1 MTPESPQTQFVD
13 VPEPAA
19 IKQWATEQ
27 GILILAHSYQDGFLQ
42 EAAHFVGDSL
52 ELARKAAE
60 EQPDA
65 ICFCGVHFMAETAKV
80 LCPDADVFVPDME
93 AGCSLADSCKVED
106 LKKYQDHLEKKNG
119 QRPVTISYVNCTA
132 AVKAASDIYSPVTGA
147 VIEINPVLEEQ
158 PEAIN
163 QSPYV
168 DGWLFRVKLSN
179 HNELDDMLDRDEYLL
194 SIEED

>member
-1 MTPESPQTQFVD
+1 MSDLPVELKYAASHEWVRLEGDGTAVIGITDHAQAALGDVVYVELPEEGAD
-13 VPEPAA
+13 IDA
-19 IKQWATEQ
+19 
-27 GILILAHSYQDGFLQ
+27 G
-42 EAAHFVGDSL
+42 
-52 ELARKAAE
+52 AE
-60 EQPDA
+60 VA
-65 ICFCGVHFMAETAKV
+65 V
-80 LCPDADVFVPDME
+80 
-93 AGCSLADSCKVED
+93 VE
-106 LKKYQDHLEKKNG
+106 
-119 QRPVTISYVNCTA
+119 S
-132 AVKAASDIYSPVTGA
+132 VKAASDIYTPVTGA